1 MALKPHRKY
10 NDGTNIQFFMNEVA
24 ERGVIVV
31 YDTSLTGDY
40 TLDNVSNAVKLPT
53 SGYTGEAPA
62 GLLLVDVKDYD
73 PSTCYPNYHKREVP
87 ITGKVEILRHGV
99 VTTNM
104 VDDVTI
110 VPGEDAYFVEDG
122 LLTNVVAGTKVGTF
136 MSPIADD
143 GYVQV
148 DITIGS

>member
-1 MALKPHRKY
+1 MLKPQRKY
-10 NDGTNIQFFMNEVA
+10 NDGSDIQFFMNEVA

-31 YDTSLTGDY
+31 YDTSLTGSPGMD
-40 TLDNVSNAVKLPT
+40 DVNNAVKLPT

-62 GLLLVDVKDYD
+62 GLLLCDVKDYD
-73 PSTCYPNYHKREVP
+73 PSTCYPNYHKFEVP
-87 ITGKVEILRHGV
+87 ITGKVTLLRRGWIV
-99 VTTNM
+99 TNM
-104 VDDVTI
+104 VDDVDI

-122 LLTNVVAGTKVGTF
+122 LLTNVAGSTKVGTF
-136 MSPIADD
+136 MSPVDSN